1 MRHRDGEHGCIRGL
15 RRCIDA
21 NDDRLPRHV
30 QATTLASGRFRHLTI
45 RHSKYHCGTAVRRYD
60 TAMAKQSRR
69 EVAEGVLEITLLVTG
84 LVTPEVGRL
93 RAKQLSL
100 SHMRALGFLDAN
112 PDADLSAIADYVGLT
127 LPSMSTLVDGLVRRG
142 LVVRLAAPRDRRR
155 LRLRLTG
162 AGRAALRSALAAAPA
177 VLGTRVA
184 ALSPGERALLP
195 RAMTPLPPV
204 LSRERESGG

>member
-1 MRHRDGEHGCIRGL
+1 
-15 RRCIDA
+15 
-21 NDDRLPRHV
+21 
-30 QATTLASGRFRHLTI
+30 
-45 RHSKYHCGTAVRRYD
+45 
-60 TAMAKQSRR
+60 MAKQSRR
-69 EVAEGVLEITLLVTG
+69 EVAEGVLEITLLVTR
-84 LVTPEVGRL
+84 LVTPEVRRL
-93 RAKQLSL
+93 RPKQLSL

-177 VLGTRVA
+177 VLETPVA
-184 ALSPGERALLP
+184 AVSPGRRA
-195 RAMTPLPPV
+195 PLAPPV
-204 LSRERESGG
+204 TRHTQYLPWGDGSPW

>member
-1 MRHRDGEHGCIRGL
+1 MSPAR
-15 RRCIDA
+15 
-21 NDDRLPRHV
+21 
-30 QATTLASGRFRHLTI
+30 
-45 RHSKYHCGTAVRRYD
+45 YH
-60 TAMAKQSRR
+60 TAMANPSGRRGGAAGSRR
-69 EVAEGVLEITLLVTG
+69 QVAEGVLEITLLVTR
-84 LVTPEVGRL
+84 LVTPEVRRL
-93 RAKQLSL
+93 RPKQLSL

-177 VLGTRVA
+177 GFETRVA
-184 ALSPGERALLP
+184 RLSPGERAP
-195 RAMTPLPPV
+195 VPPAVTPARPFPAPG
-204 LSRERESGG
+204 EGPSGCLG